1 MGVCR
6 NKTGRSLA
14 PAATLPPSM
23 VQAFQGGAVE
33 DLRLQRDDV
42 RFFVGVPVNPRR
54 TTESD
59 PPVRVA
65 ALSVNQMRVAIS
77 SAKAAQARLP
87 GGCGVLLR
95 EAQPEQASA
104 ASAPSVLAGDLL

>member
-23 VQAFQGGAVE
+23 VQAFRGGAVE

-54 TTESD
+54 ATES
-59 PPVRVA
+59 A
-65 ALSVNQMRVAIS
+65 GS
-77 SAKAAQARLP
+77 
-87 GGCGVLLR
+87 GCGVVR
-95 EAQPEQASA
+95 EPDAGSNFIREGRAIPIAWWMRRA
-104 ASAPSVLAGDLL
+104 AP